1 MLDNL
6 TRGNY
11 VSTRVGDQVK
21 FKTGYNYGTIYQYD
35 NNSNGASIVERRY
48 GNVWYDAGSLLNK

>member
-35 NNSNGASIVERRY
+35 NNSNGAGIVER
-48 GNVWYDAGSLLNK
+48 